1 VQPAVRYGLAELAAG
16 APPRHVLAEVASISY
31 LMGMGFRYEEALRMV
46 EMWEDRGFLRSEESE
61 ETTEK

>member
-1 VQPAVRYGLAELAAG
+1 
-16 APPRHVLAEVASISY
+16 
-31 LMGMGFRYEEALRMV
+31 MGMGFRYEEALRMV